1 MNNYLNKMKDVLI
14 KQYKAELKAQE
25 EIEKAKNRYKDDVA
39 VKEEL
44 RILNTL
50 EPLRRSAIDDITDI
64 KEAAIKS
71 VNVWASLNGDKISN
85 DVKLLKYDLN
95 NDQFKELV
103 TRHKNNA
110 TMCFILAQYG
120 NKRNEQLLTNQETD
134 NLLDVAIVPTVE
146 NKIKAYTAFYDSAT
160 SLINTMASRS
170 LGQPIISW
178 ATEDGVK
185 TFGEPTQLNM
195 DYLKVLE

>member
-71 VNVWASLNGDKISN
+71 VNVLASLNGDKI
-85 DVKLLKYDLN
+85 
-95 NDQFKELV
+95 
-103 TRHKNNA
+103 R
-110 TMCFILAQYG
+110 
-120 NKRNEQLLTNQETD
+120 
-134 NLLDVAIVPTVE
+134 VPQ
-146 NKIKAYTAFYDSAT
+146 DPS
-160 SLINTMASRS
+160 
-170 LGQPIISW
+170 
-178 ATEDGVK
+178 
-185 TFGEPTQLNM
+185 
-195 DYLKVLE
+195 

>member
-120 NKRNEQLLTNQETD
+120 NSKETNS
-134 NLLDVAIVPTVE
+134 
-146 NKIKAYTAFYDSAT
+146 YD
-160 SLINTMASRS
+160 
-170 LGQPIISW
+170 
-178 ATEDGVK
+178 
-185 TFGEPTQLNM
+185 
-195 DYLKVLE
+195 

>member
-71 VNVWASLNGDKISN
+71 VNVWNS
-85 DVKLLKYDLN
+85 Y
-95 NDQFKELV
+95 
-103 TRHKNNA
+103 
-110 TMCFILAQYG
+110 
-120 NKRNEQLLTNQETD
+120 
-134 NLLDVAIVPTVE
+134 
-146 NKIKAYTAFYDSAT
+146 
-160 SLINTMASRS
+160 
-170 LGQPIISW
+170 
-178 ATEDGVK
+178 
-185 TFGEPTQLNM
+185 
-195 DYLKVLE
+195 

>member
-25 EIEKAKNRYKDDVA
+25 EKKKKKNRYKDDVA

-71 VNVWASLNGDKISN
+71 RK
-85 DVKLLKYDLN
+85 
-95 NDQFKELV
+95 
-103 TRHKNNA
+103 
-110 TMCFILAQYG
+110 M
-120 NKRNEQLLTNQETD
+120 RNTHVRT
-134 NLLDVAIVPTVE
+134 
-146 NKIKAYTAFYDSAT
+146 
-160 SLINTMASRS
+160 
-170 LGQPIISW
+170 
-178 ATEDGVK
+178 
-185 TFGEPTQLNM
+185 
-195 DYLKVLE
+195 

>member
-160 SLINTMASRS
+160 SL
-170 LGQPIISW
+170 
-178 ATEDGVK
+178 K
-185 TFGEPTQLNM
+185 KQLN
-195 DYLKVLE
+195 KI